1 MGNNWLPWILLGGV
15 LLGGFLLLRGVGSAL
30 GGIGSSLADPKIQGG
45 INKIFSP
52 EFKSIVQDQVSGK
65 ITQAQA
71 DARAQALAK
80 AKYAYYY

>member
-1 MGNNWLPWILLGGV
+1 MWCLKMGSTDWIPWILLGGV

-30 GGIGSSLADPKIQGG
+30 ANPNIQAGIT
-45 INKIFSP
+45 KIFSP